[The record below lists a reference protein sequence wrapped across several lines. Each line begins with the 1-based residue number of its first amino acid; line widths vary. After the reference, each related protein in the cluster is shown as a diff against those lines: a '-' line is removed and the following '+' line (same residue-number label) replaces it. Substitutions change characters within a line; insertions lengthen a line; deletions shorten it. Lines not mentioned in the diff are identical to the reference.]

1 MGKHTRRITCGAW
14 NKQNLLALGGEDKTL
29 SISNEFGDTMR
40 LATLRAEPSQIQF
53 SEMKMDGASDGEN
66 TVCTGGFDSRRW
78 KFFVS
83 AYNRSQSGMA
93 LKL

>member
-66 TVCTGGFDSRRW
+66 TVCRGGFDSRRR
-78 KFFVS
+78 KFSIGVIIW
-83 AYNRSQSGMA
+83 
-93 LKL
+93 